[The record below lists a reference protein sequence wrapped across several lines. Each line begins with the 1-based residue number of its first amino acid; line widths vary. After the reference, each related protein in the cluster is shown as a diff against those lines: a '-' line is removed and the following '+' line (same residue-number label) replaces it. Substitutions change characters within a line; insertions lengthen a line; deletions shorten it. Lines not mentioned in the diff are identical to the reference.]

1 MNNLEQLALVNIGT
15 CTRLKKSNHSH
26 LTCTKICI
34 FLLCSTFVSAFGL
47 FWTTS
52 LQQIWNYQY
61 LHVLPHN
68 QVSERLVPDIDVK
81 MLSPQKRN
89 HLFLLIFHSA
99 YINNI
104 LETRDTLKIILKTNP
119 LIICNYVTYD
129 PCGVFSK

>member
-15 CTRLKKSNHSH
+15 CTRLKKSNYSH

-61 LHVLPHN
+61 LSMYCHITRCLRDWC
-68 QVSERLVPDIDVK
+68 QILQL
-81 MLSPQKRN
+81 LSPQKRN

>member
-1 MNNLEQLALVNIGT
+1 MLETENNFIPWYYCMILKYILNWGVISEQLNNLEQLALVNIGT
-15 CTRLKKSNHSH
+15 CTRLKKSNYSH

-68 QVSERLVPDIDVK
+68 QVSERLVPDIAIVK
-81 MLSPQKRN
+81 SSEKKSFISTNFSLSLHQ
-89 HLFLLIFHSA
+89 
-99 YINNI
+99 
-104 LETRDTLKIILKTNP
+104 
-119 LIICNYVTYD
+119 
-129 PCGVFSK
+129 

>member
-15 CTRLKKSNHSH
+15 CTRLKKSNYSH

-52 LQQIWNYQY
+52 LIINKYGIINTCMHCHITRCLRDWCQILQ
-61 LHVLPHN
+61 L
-68 QVSERLVPDIDVK
+68 
-81 MLSPQKRN
+81 LSPQKRN

-99 YINNI
+99 YINNV

-129 PCGVFSK
+129 PYGVFSK